1 MRILLLA
8 ALLLPQAK
16 GTPAVKRDEALTAK
30 TGLFKREF
38 KKSFYM
44 LNVPGGYKPEKK
56 HGLILFMHGS
66 GGRAEGAIG
75 TFGMA
80 LSKDYILISP
90 ETIASDRLAWD
101 PDADGENIVD
111 MIQEVMKIYS
121 IDPDRI
127 LASGFSA
134 GGAQTIP
141 QICKRTDLFTAGSPC
156 GGCCYNEGLLA
167 NPSLAFYIFAG
178 KQDFAWGG
186 AKLAYEELDKKG
198 FNVRF
203 VDPDN
208 LGHAM
213 EPGGWQKIFDW
224 FDGLIP
230 EAQRP
235 YLAQARELVAKK
247 SYGRAGK
254 LLKQLAQARDA
265 TRHSKD
271 RAAVINK
278 EITAAGETEIALAKA
293 SGDAKKA
300 ADILT
305 KAKLA
310 FDGSEIGEK
319 IDAALKELTKK

>member
-1 MRILLLA
+1 M
-8 ALLLPQAK
+8 AK
-16 GTPAVKRDEALTAK
+16 K
-30 TGLFKREF
+30 
-38 KKSFYM
+38 
-44 LNVPGGYKPEKK
+44 
-56 HGLILFMHGS
+56 
-66 GGRAEGAIG
+66 
-75 TFGMA
+75 
-80 LSKDYILISP
+80 
-90 ETIASDRLAWD
+90 
-101 PDADGENIVD
+101 VD
-111 MIQEVMKIYS
+111 
-121 IDPDRI
+121 
-127 LASGFSA
+127 LFSA
-134 GGAQTIP
+134 GA
-141 QICKRTDLFTAGSPC
+141 PC
-156 GGCCYNEGLLA
+156 GGCCYNIGLEA

-203 VDPDN
+203 VDPEN
-208 LGHAM
+208 IGHAM

-230 EAQRP
+230 EPQRP

-247 SYGRAGK
+247 AYGRAGK
-254 LLKQLAQARDA
+254 LLKQLAQLKEV

-293 SGDAKKA
+293 SDDAKKA